1 MIIVVANT
9 KGGVGKSTLAVHL
22 AAWLHEQGHRVTL
35 ADCDTQHSSSDW
47 LKEAMPE
54 VKTMRL
60 ANADQILDQLPQIAR
75 EADYVV
81 ADGPGSDTD
90 TSRALLLCGHL
101 ALVPCK
107 ASMLEVRA
115 LKEATAVLRQA
126 HEIRRGIPH
135 AFIVLSMVGKRYRLT
150 QDMKDAAHALKLPL
164 AKTAL
169 TLKQIYADAPGQG
182 AVVWQLGPRGREAAS
197 EVRHLFRELLPKAC
211 KGRVAAKPTGK
222 MPAKERPRVK
232 PKKTAA
238 A

>member
-1 MIIVVANT
+1 MIIVIANS

-47 LKEAMPE
+47 LREAMPE
-54 VKTMRL
+54 VKTVRL
-60 ANADQILDQLPQIAR
+60 ANPDQILDELPQIAR

-81 ADGPGSDTD
+81 ADGPGSNTE
-90 TSRALLLCGHL
+90 TSRALLLRAQL

-115 LKEATAVLRQA
+115 LKQATSVLRQA
-126 HEIRRGIPH
+126 HEIRRGVPR
-135 AFIVLSMVGKRYRLT
+135 AVIVLSMVGKTYRLT
-150 QDMKDAAHALKLPL
+150 QDMKDAAHKLHLPL

-182 AVVWQLGPRGREAAS
+182 RVVWQLGARGREANR
-197 EVRHLFRELLPKAC
+197 EVQSLFRELLPEAR
-211 KGRVAAKPTGK
+211 KGRHSVKASAKP
-222 MPAKERPRVK
+222 PAQDK
-232 PKKTAA
+232 PQKTTAA
-238 A
+238 